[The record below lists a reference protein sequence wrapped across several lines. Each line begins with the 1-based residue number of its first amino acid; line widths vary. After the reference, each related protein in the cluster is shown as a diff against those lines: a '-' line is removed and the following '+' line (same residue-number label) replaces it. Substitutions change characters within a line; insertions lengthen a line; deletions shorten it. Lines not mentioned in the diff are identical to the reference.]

1 MVIRHQRPAWVQAE
15 YERIGRERLEAEL
28 DMARVRRRDM
38 FRSALECLVSCA
50 VGLFGI
56 GLAWHATD
64 HATGMIFWWGGL
76 AVGYSGIA
84 AALIGAYRRGEKRGD
99 W

>member
-1 MVIRHQRPAWVQAE
+1 MVMRQRPAWVEAE
-15 YERIGRERLEAEL
+15 YARIGRERLEAEL

-38 FRSALECLVSCA
+38 LRSALECVVSCA
-50 VGLFGI
+50 MGMLGI
-56 GLAWHATD
+56 GLAWRATD
-64 HATGMIFWWGGL
+64 RATGMIIWWAGL

-84 AALIGAYRRGEKRGD
+84 ASLLAAYRRGEKRGD

>member
-1 MVIRHQRPAWVQAE
+1 MVIRQQHPAWVQAE

-38 FRSALECLVSCA
+38 FRSALECLVSCG
-50 VGLFGI
+50 VGMLGV
-56 GLAWHATD
+56 GMAAHVHD
-64 HATGMIFWWGGL
+64 HPTGMIFWWGGL
-76 AVGYSGIA
+76 AVGYSGMA
-84 AALIGAYRRGEKRGD
+84 ASLLAAYRRGEKRGD

>member
-1 MVIRHQRPAWVQAE
+1 MVIRSQGPSWVQAE

-38 FRSALECLVSCA
+38 FRSALECAVSCA
-50 VGLFGI
+50 VGMLGI
-56 GLAWHATD
+56 GLAVHVHD
-64 HATGMIFWWGGL
+64 PATGMIFWWGGL
-76 AVGYSGIA
+76 VVGYSGMA
-84 AALIGAYRRGEKRGD
+84 VSLVTAYRRGETRGD